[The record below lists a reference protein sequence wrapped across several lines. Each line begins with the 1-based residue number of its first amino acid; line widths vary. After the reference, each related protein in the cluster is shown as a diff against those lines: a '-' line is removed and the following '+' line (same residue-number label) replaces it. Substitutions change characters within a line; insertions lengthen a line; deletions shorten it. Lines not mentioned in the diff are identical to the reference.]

1 VMSHCQTIEWYERRM
16 GRSAGNVY
24 LIPLRSLLR
33 WSWGGRTREC
43 RTCAGV
49 GLELRLMYEDRPES
63 LFPVPCRACK
73 GLGYLAV
80 M

>member
-1 VMSHCQTIEWYERRM
+1 
-16 GRSAGNVY
+16 
-24 LIPLRSLLR
+24 
-33 WSWGGRTREC
+33 
-43 RTCAGV
+43 V